1 MQWYIAKIV
10 LRIICGDGSHKPQFD
25 EQLRLV
31 HAADEQEAFRK
42 AEAMGLREE
51 DAFLNQQNQLVQW
64 QFINIS
70 ELKQLSSLSDG
81 AELYSRVKEADN
93 AKRYID
99 IIHKK
104 AEQICSTFENRETA
118 VA

>member
-10 LRIICGDGSHKPQFD
+10 FRIICGEGDHKPQFD
-25 EQLRLV
+25 EQLRLI

-42 AEAMGLREE
+42 AEATGWREE
-51 DAFLNQQNQLVQW
+51 DSFLNQQKQLVQW

-70 ELKQLSSLSDG
+70 ELKKLSALSDG
-81 AELYSRVKEADN
+81 IELYSRVKEADN

-99 IIHKK
+99 VINKK
-104 AEQICSTFENRETA
+104 AEQICSTFENRETV